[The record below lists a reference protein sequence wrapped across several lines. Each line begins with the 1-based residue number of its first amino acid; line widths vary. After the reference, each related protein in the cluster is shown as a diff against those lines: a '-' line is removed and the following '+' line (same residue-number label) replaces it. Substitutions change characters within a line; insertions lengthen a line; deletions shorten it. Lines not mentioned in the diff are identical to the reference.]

1 MSAPQIVSRLLII
14 TTFLTVTRAQYILY
28 CPCMGRFGNQA
39 DQFLGSLAFS
49 AGLNRLAVLGE
60 FSCYFMKLN
69 ISAGPWCSRLGSL
82 TPVVVT
88 R

>member
-1 MSAPQIVSRLLII
+1 MSIAASHIVLRLLII
-14 TTFLTVTRAQYILY
+14 ISFLTLPRAQYLLY

-60 FSCYFMKLN
+60 FS
-69 ISAGPWCSRLGSL
+69 
-82 TPVVVT
+82 
-88 R
+88 

>member
-14 TTFLTVTRAQYILY
+14 ITFLTVTRAQYILY

-49 AGLNRLAVLGE
+49 AGLNRFAVLGE
-60 FSCYFMKLN
+60 FSCYF
-69 ISAGPWCSRLGSL
+69 I
-82 TPVVVT
+82 
-88 R
+88 

>member
-14 TTFLTVTRAQYILY
+14 TTFLIVTRAQYILY

-39 DQFLGSLAFS
+39 DQFLGSLAFT

-60 FSCYFMKLN
+60 FS
-69 ISAGPWCSRLGSL
+69 
-82 TPVVVT
+82 
-88 R
+88 